1 MKFWLIPFRFH
12 FTGKFVDIKEEYEE
26 FEYFA
31 DDCVTVRAPGK
42 DFFLCR
48 ILDDVPESCNEIN
61 VAWFDKV
68 DTNKYKVS

>member
-1 MKFWLIPFRFH
+1 MKCFDIYAFF
-12 FTGKFVDIKEEYEE
+12 FSTGKFVDIKEEYEE

-61 VAWFDKV
+61 IAWFDKV
-68 DTNKYKVS
+68 DANKYKVC